1 LLIGTVTALLAN
13 YYWVTLDPGDWP
25 CEKLLCKVRSR
36 LRKTGQ
42 QVFVGDRVE
51 VQEPDWEG
59 GRGAIARILP
69 RTSTLDRPAVA
80 NADQVLLM
88 VSTQQPAFE
97 PVVLSR
103 FLNLVEH
110 SGLKALVCINKVD
123 LVDSSQERKILARV
137 SDWGYQGFAVS
148 VSEQRGFEAL
158 EAAFQGSITVLAGP
172 SGVGKSSLLNRLCP
186 GLTLRTGE
194 VSDYMGKGKHTTRH
208 VELFA
213 LPKGGYVA
221 DTPGFSQLELSCN
234 PQHVAHLFP
243 EFRPH
248 VADCRF
254 RDCLHRDEP
263 DCAVIQANLER
274 HEYYLDALKESEQKW
289 QIQSATADAE
299 SVEKVLS
306 QASGNKAIPKLKSIH
321 RARSKRTERQELAAH
336 TGLVPTWTDEEE
348 DPP

>member
-13 YYWVTLDPGDWP
+13 YYWVTLDLGDWP
-25 CEKLLCKVRSR
+25 CAKLLCKVRSR

-59 GRGAIARILP
+59 SRGVIARILP

-110 SGLKALVCINKVD
+110 SGLKALVCINKID
-123 LVDSSQERKILARV
+123 LVESSQEQEILARV
-137 SDWGYQGFAVS
+137 NDWGYQGFAVS
-148 VSEQRGFEAL
+148 ASEQQGFEAL

-194 VSDYMGKGKHTTRH
+194 VSDYMGKGK
-208 VELFA
+208 
-213 LPKGGYVA
+213 PKGGYVA
-221 DTPGFSQLELSCN
+221 DTPGFSQLELSCE

-263 DCAVIQANLER
+263 DCAVRQANLER
-274 HEYYLDALKESEQKW
+274 HDYYLDALKEAEQKW

-306 QASGNKAIPKLKSIH
+306 QTSGNKAIPKLKSIH

-336 TGLVPTWTDEEE
+336 TGQIWVDEEE
-348 DPP
+348 LP

>member
-13 YYWVTLDPGDWP
+13 YYWVTLDLGDWP

-59 GRGAIARILP
+59 GRGVIARLLP
-69 RTSTLDRPAVA
+69 RTSTLERPAVA

-88 VSTQQPAFE
+88 VSTQQPAFD

-123 LVDSSQERKILARV
+123 LVDSSQEKEILARV
-137 SDWGYQGFAVS
+137 NDWGYQGFAVS
-148 VSEQRGFEAL
+148 VSEQQGFEAL
-158 EAAFQGSITVLAGP
+158 EAAFRGSITVLAGP
-172 SGVGKSSLLNRLCP
+172 SGVGKSSLLNRLSP

-221 DTPGFSQLELSCN
+221 DTPGFSQLELSCD

-299 SVEKVLS
+299 SVQKVLS
-306 QASGNKAIPKLKSIH
+306 QASGSKAIPKLKSIH

-336 TGLVPTWTDEEE
+336 TGLVPTWTDEDEE
-348 DPP
+348 D